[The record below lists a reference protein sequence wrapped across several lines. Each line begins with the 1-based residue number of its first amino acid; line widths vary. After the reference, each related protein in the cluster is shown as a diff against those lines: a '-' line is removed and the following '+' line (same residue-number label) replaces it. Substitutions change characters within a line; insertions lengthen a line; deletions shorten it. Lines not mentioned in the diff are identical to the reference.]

1 MVLLSAPDAAKR
13 LFWHRHS
20 VAAHQSFDPPLGVN
34 DALLTRP
41 EGVTDAADFDVN
53 LFLRG
58 ARDQVFHAASAKDFG
73 FGIVRRMDVGFHL
86 VKATYCFTQPTRLR

>member
-34 DALLTRP
+34 DTLLTRP
-41 EGVTDAADFDVN
+41 EGVTDAADFDVD

-58 ARDQVFHAASAKDFG
+58 TCDQIFHAASAKDFG
-73 FGIVRRMDVGFHL
+73 FGIVSRMNVGFHL
-86 VKATYCFTQPTRLR
+86 GEFTC